1 MHCPQNQ
8 WANWLRTAICLLIIS
23 SIPFFAFSQ
32 SEEPSP
38 SLDSK
43 VTINRIYLMGNKI
56 TKERII
62 YREFSFEEGQE
73 WAPDDLVVALELDK
87 RKLMNLRLFNSASLE
102 MVPVNE
108 ETVDVVVRL
117 DERWYVWPTVTF
129 DLGDRSF
136 NEWWYNQGR
145 DLSRIEYGG
154 GVDWYNVR
162 GANELLSLKA
172 QLGFTEKLRM
182 AYRFPYIDKE
192 QVTGLWLEA
201 SYTTSDAVNFNT
213 DSNRQVFFSN
223 GAINYQDLY
232 FSTTI
237 TRRPDF
243 YNTHFFKVTY
253 NRRTISQ
260 EVADSNA
267 NYFLNGDTLQQ
278 YFRLQYQLSH
288 DKRDFVSYP
297 LEGQLA
303 VIGIR
308 QQGLGIVSNFNRT
321 SIYGEYTKYWSLGK
335 NKRFFIA
342 NRTSGRTSFPEV
354 QPYNLMQTLGYLK
367 DYVRGYETTVV
378 EGHHF
383 LLNKT
388 NFKYR
393 ILRQMINL
401 GDWMPLK
408 QFRKIPIDVYAKTY
422 FDQAYVWHA
431 NPRESNKALTNRY
444 LYGTGFGLDF
454 VTSYDA
460 VFRLEYSRNHLNEW
474 GLFAGFRADF

>member
-1 MHCPQNQ
+1 MYDSRNQ
-8 WANWLRTAICLLIIS
+8 KAKWLSLTLCFLILS
-23 SIPFFAFSQ
+23 SIPYLVFSQ
-32 SEEPSP
+32 SD
-38 SLDSK
+38 DSSTDSAPR

-73 WAPDDLVVALELDK
+73 WVAEDLLVALELDK
-87 RKLMNLRLFNSASLE
+87 RKLMNLRLFNTATLE

-172 QLGFTEKLRM
+172 QLGFTQKLRV

-192 QVTGLWLEA
+192 QVTGLRLEA

-213 DSNRQVFFSN
+213 DSNRQEFFSN
-223 GAINYQDLY
+223 QSINYRDLY
-232 FSTTI
+232 LSTTL

-243 YNTHFFKVTY
+243 YNTHFFKFTY
-253 NRRTISQ
+253 NHRTISQ
-260 EVADSNA
+260 AVADSNA
-267 NYFLNGDTLQQ
+267 KFFLNGDTLQQ
-278 YFRLQYQLSH
+278 FFRLQYQFSH

-297 LEGQLA
+297 LEGQYG

-308 QQGLGIVSNFNRT
+308 QQGLGIVSNFYRT
-321 SIYGEYTKYWSLGK
+321 SVYGEYTKYWSLGE
-335 NKRFFIA
+335 NKRFFLA
-342 NRTSGRTSFPEV
+342 NRISGRFTLQEE
-354 QPYNLMQTLGYLK
+354 QPYNLMQTLGYLG

-388 NFKYR
+388 NVKYR
-393 ILRQMINL
+393 ILRKQINL

-422 FDQAYVWHA
+422 FDQAYVWHP
-431 NPRESNKALTNRY
+431 NPRPSNEPLTNRY

-454 VTSYDA
+454 VTWYDA